1 MNVPYAGLSVSALLV
16 SCFLLARLARPTGR
30 VEFLLV
36 FWLCASAQIV
46 IAGNMLS
53 WVGAL
58 SHMWA
63 WALASLF
70 VLAGIVVT
78 LWRAPALRQLAWHK
92 VDLPGFLALRQ
103 WWAGLPGTARL
114 LLGPLAVTTTA
125 LGLVNLAV
133 VLFVA
138 PGEWDS
144 MGYHLP
150 RMAYYLQQG
159 HLQAFSA
166 NDWRQEVDP
175 KNATLLLIYTYLT
188 SQRNENLLQLV
199 QFCSCWIAVG
209 TVYGISQRLGHR
221 REGSLFAALVSAL
234 LIESL
239 MQAVTTQNDLLLATY
254 IGIAVYALLSFRE
267 MGQARY
273 LVWVGMSVGFALG
286 VRLPACSHY
295 PPSRSWLYMLCSVGV
310 RAEGYS
316 AATCPTWSSV

>member
-46 IAGNMLS
+46 IAGNLLS

-58 SHMWA
+58 SHVWA

-70 VLAGIVVT
+70 ILAGILVA
-78 LWRAPALRQLAWHK
+78 LWRAPTLRQLAWHR

-114 LLGPLAVTTTA
+114 LLGPLALTTTA
-125 LGLVNLAV
+125 LGLVNLGI

-144 MGYHLP
+144 MCKHLA

-159 HLQAFSA
+159 HMRAFGA
-166 NDWRQEVDP
+166 NYWGQEVYP
-175 KNATLLLIYTYLT
+175 KNATLLLVYTYLV
-188 SQRNENLLQLV
+188 SQSNENLLQLV
-199 QFCSCWIAVG
+199 QFCSYWVAAGV
-209 TVYGISQRLGHR
+209 VYGISRRAGYS
-221 REGSLFAALVSAL
+221 REGSLFATFVFAL
-234 LIESL
+234 LVEPL
-239 MQAVTTQNDLLLATY
+239 MQAVTTQNDLLLASY
-254 IGIAVYALLSFRE
+254 VGIAIYALLSFRVT
-267 MGQARY
+267 QQSRY
-273 LVWVGMSVGFALG
+273 LVWTGVSIGFALG
-286 VRLPACSHY
+286 VKVCK
-295 PPSRSWLYMLCSVGV
+295 
-310 RAEGYS
+310 
-316 AATCPTWSSV
+316 